1 MAGVPRQ
8 ISHQTRRAIEPHIGI
23 EVRNRQTLT
32 MRLVVRRLLALA
44 NSDVTGVMDH
54 RESIQEGNSALGQVV
69 ERIST

>member
-1 MAGVPRQ
+1 
-8 ISHQTRRAIEPHIGI
+8 
-23 EVRNRQTLT
+23 
-32 MRLVVRRLLALA
+32 MRLVVRRLRALA